1 MERVGWD
8 VIPIRKDG
16 EGSQE
21 EQGAGSPEVSRSLES
36 EWSSPRVVGGGCTLD
51 PGTFQNPFCSFS
63 ERLGDCG

>member
-21 EQGAGSPEVSRSLES
+21 EQGAGSPEASRSLES
-36 EWSSPRVVGGGCTLD
+36 EWSSPRVVGRGVHFGPRDFLE
-51 PGTFQNPFCSFS
+51 SF
-63 ERLGDCG
+63 LLLF

>member
-1 MERVGWD
+1 MEREGWD

-21 EQGAGSPEVSRSLES
+21 EQGAGSPEASRSLES

-51 PGTFQNPFCSFS
+51 PGTF
-63 ERLGDCG
+63 